1 MGDVNPS
8 TKNNNIVFNL
18 KNVVKKR
25 EKGGNLF
32 ELNIESFEILE
43 GEFIA
48 IVGES
53 GCGKSTLLDMLGLVL
68 KPTNAAAFSINHHH
82 NIQYNIMKDNIMKA
96 SDSELANIRK
106 SHIGY
111 VLQTGGLLSF
121 LSVRENIFLPCAINN
136 MDGMESHVN
145 ALVKRLKI
153 ENQMS
158 KKPQFLSGGQR
169 QRVAIVRALSHRP
182 PVVLADEP
190 TAAVDKHTAK
200 DIMNE
205 FKTLT
210 REMGVTL
217 LMVTHDI
224 NLVKNVADR
233 MFTFWID
240 PKKKTE
246 QNTFS
251 NCIEKYNFSTAK
263 KRGI

>member
-1 MGDVNPS
+1 MESVTGNS
-8 TKNNNIVFNL
+8 NIVFNL

-32 ELNIESFEILE
+32 ELQIDSFQIRA

-68 KPTNAAAFSINHHH
+68 RPTTADSFSVRVHQKNLE
-82 NIQYNIMKDNIMKA
+82 YNIMSA
-96 SDSELANIRK
+96 SESELADIRK

-121 LSVRENIFLPCAINN
+121 LSVRENIFLPCAIND
-136 MDGMESHVN
+136 MQGMEQHVDE
-145 ALVKRLKI
+145 LVDRLKI
-153 ENQMS
+153 KNQMP

-169 QRVAIVRALSHRP
+169 QRVAIARALAHRP
-182 PVVLADEP
+182 PIVLADEP
-190 TAAVDKHTAK
+190 TAAVDKHTAN
-200 DIMNE
+200 DIIKE
-205 FKTLT
+205 FETLT

-224 NLVKNVADR
+224 HLVENVADR

-240 PKKKTE
+240 PEKKSE
-246 QNTFS
+246 QYTFS
-251 NCIEKYNFSTAK
+251 ACVEKDRFSSPEG
-263 KRGI
+263 KRQAV